1 MTAESLALYAGA
13 VLSLLF
19 GYFPGLK
26 GWFEG
31 LGTEYKRLI
40 MAGLLLAVSG
50 AIFGLSCWK
59 VVDPLVTCD
68 QAGLVGLVKV
78 FVLALIANQAMFTL
92 TKG

>member
-1 MTAESLALYAGA
+1 MSAESLALYAGA
-13 VLSLLF
+13 ILSLLF

-50 AIFGLSCWK
+50 GIFGLSCWEIIAP
-59 VVDPLVTCD
+59 VVVCD
-68 QAGLVGLVKV
+68 QVGLVGLGKV
-78 FVLALIANQAMFTL
+78 FILSVIANQAAFTL

>member
-1 MTAESLALYAGA
+1 
-13 VLSLLF
+13 
-19 GYFPGLK
+19 
-26 GWFEG
+26 
-31 LGTEYKRLI
+31 

-68 QAGLVGLVKV
+68 QVGLVGLVKV